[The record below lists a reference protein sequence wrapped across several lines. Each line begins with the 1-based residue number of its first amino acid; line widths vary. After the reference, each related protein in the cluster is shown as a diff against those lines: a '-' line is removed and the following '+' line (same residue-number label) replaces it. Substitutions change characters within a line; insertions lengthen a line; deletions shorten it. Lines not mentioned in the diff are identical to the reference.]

1 MIGALGR
8 LATAGTQ
15 RYLPDP
21 FTLALLLTLVS
32 FLLGWGLTDTS
43 PWGMAQHWYDGF
55 WNLLAFSMQMA
66 LILVTGHALAIT
78 PPIQRTLARVARVVT
93 STRSAVVLVAFVS
106 MLAAMVNWGL
116 GLIVGALLAR
126 EVAIAAARR
135 GIDLHYPI
143 VVAAGYTGLLVWH
156 GGLSGS
162 APLTVAQSGH
172 FLEATVGVLPVTGT
186 LFSPMNGAMFLL
198 FLVFVPLILVAMIPR
213 DGWIAPP
220 AFAAAESSEGA
231 RPRTPA
237 AALDRSALLARGIAL
252 AGIAVLVTRFLAG
265 GFASLGLNTMNFLFL
280 FLGLLL
286 HGSAKRYGA
295 ALGEGVRGAGGI
307 ILQFP
312 FYAGIMGMVSQSGLV
327 TVLADAFVSMSAGG
341 GAVGLTEA
349 KLLPFLSFLS
359 AGIVNVFVPSGGGQ
373 WAVQGPVMLEA
384 AARIGVPAEKIVMA
398 VAYGDEWTNMLQPFW
413 ALPLLGITRV
423 RAQDMIGYTAALMIL
438 VLPVIAVV
446 LFVF

>member
-1 MIGALGR
+1 MGALGR

-15 RYLPDP
+15 RFLPDP
-21 FTLALLLTLVS
+21 FTLALLLTFVS

-78 PPIQRTLARVARVVT
+78 PPVQRALTGVARVVT
-93 STRSAVVLVAFVS
+93 STRSAVVLVSLVS
-106 MLAAMVNWGL
+106 MIAATVNWGL
-116 GLIVGALLAR
+116 GIIVGALLAR
-126 EVAIAAARR
+126 EVAIAATKR

-143 VVAAGYTGLLVWH
+143 VAAAGYTGFLVWH

-162 APLTVAQSGH
+162 APLTVAQPGH
-172 FLEATVGVLPVTGT
+172 FLEASVGVIPVTGT
-186 LFSPMNGAMFLL
+186 LFSPMNGVMLL
-198 FLVFVPLILVAMIPR
+198 LLLLAVPSILVAMIPR
-213 DGWIAPP
+213 GGWIAPP
-220 AFAAAESSEGA
+220 VFVDTEAPTVSG
-231 RPRTPA
+231 PRTPA
-237 AALDRSALLARGIAL
+237 EALDRNTLLARGIAL
-252 AGIAVLVTRFLAG
+252 GGIAVLASRFFAG
-265 GFASLGLNTMNFLFL
+265 GFATLNLNTMNFLFL

-286 HGSAKRYGA
+286 HGSTKRYGA

-327 TVLADAFVSMSAGG
+327 TVLADAFVSMSAAGG
-341 GAVGLTEA
+341 VVGLSEA

-438 VLPVIAVV
+438 VLPVIAIV

>member
-15 RYLPDP
+15 RFLPDP
-21 FTLALLLTLVS
+21 FTLAILLTALS

-43 PWGMAQHWYDGF
+43 AWGMAQHWYDGF

-78 PPIQRTLARVARVVT
+78 RPIQRAIASVARLVT
-93 STRSAVVLVAFVS
+93 STKSAVVLVSLVS
-106 MLAAMVNWGL
+106 MVAATVNWGL

-126 EVAIAAARR
+126 EVAITASRR

-162 APLTVAQSGH
+162 APLTVAQPGH
-172 FLEATVGVLPVTGT
+172 FLEELVGVLPVTGT
-186 LFSPMNGAMFLL
+186 LFAPMNGIMILL
-198 FLVFVPLILVAMIPR
+198 LLAIVPTILVAMIPR
-213 DGWIAPP
+213 TNWIAPP
-220 AFAAAESSEGA
+220 AFADSVARDDSKSS
-231 RPRTPA
+231 TPA
-237 AALDRSALLARGIAL
+237 DALDRSAILARGIAL
-252 AGIAVLVTRFLAG
+252 AGLAVLLSRFVAG
-265 GFASLGLNTMNFLFL
+265 GFGSLNLNTMNFLFL

-286 HGSAKRYGA
+286 HGSTKRYGA

-327 TVLADAFVSMSAGG
+327 TILADTFVSMSAWGG
-341 GAVGLTEA
+341 GVGLSEA

-359 AGIVNVFVPSGGGQ
+359 AGLVNLFVPSGGGQ

-423 RAQDMIGYTAALMIL
+423 RAQDMIGYTASLMIL
-438 VLPVIAVV
+438 VLPVIAAV